1 MRRSIQ
7 YRFHGDRRI
16 FALLILGLVGG
27 QVLAGCN
34 SSQTEMLA
42 GGEAQESAM
51 APEMAGRSAESD
63 SIAPMPE
70 EEAPPQD
77 LSQEDYELINDNP
90 FFLAKTQPLSTFAI
104 DVDTAAYSN
113 VRRFLNDG
121 MLPPADAVRIE
132 EMINYF
138 NYDYPQPTDD
148 KPFSITTE
156 LSEAPWQ
163 PQHKLVRIGIQGRDI
178 ESEVLPPSNLVFL
191 FDVSGS
197 MNEPNK
203 LPLLKSAF
211 RLLVNELRPEDKV
224 AIAVYAGSSGLVLPA
239 TPGSDKDTILAALDS
254 LEAGGSTA
262 GGEGIELAYKEA
274 VNNLVEGGNNRII
287 LATDG
292 DFNVGPSSDAELVR
306 LIEQKRD
313 QGVFLT
319 VLGFGSGN
327 LKDSKMEQLAN
338 KGNGNY
344 AYIDSILEA
353 KKVLVTEMGATLL
366 TLAKDVKIQVEF
378 NPSQV
383 QAYRLIGYENRLLA
397 AQDFNDDTKD
407 AGELGAGHSVTALYE
422 IVPTGID
429 SPIDLPQI
437 DELKYQATQTPTADF
452 GSELMQL
459 KLRYKQPNG
468 DTSELISQAIANQ
481 SKPLAGASNDFR
493 FAAAIAEFG
502 MLLRESPY
510 AGESSFDEVLE
521 LARNAKGNDLEGYR
535 SEFIRLAETAQA
547 LKF

>member
-1 MRRSIQ
+1 MRC
-7 YRFHGDRRI
+7 DRRI
-16 FALLILGLVGG
+16 FFLLIPCILGG
-27 QVLAGCN
+27 QILAGCH
-34 SSQTEMLA
+34 SSQTENMPM
-42 GGEAQESAM
+42 ESAQESAI
-51 APEMAGRSAESD
+51 APEAAGRSAESD

-70 EEAPPQD
+70 EEAAPQD

-163 PQHKLVRIGIQGRDI
+163 PKHKLVRIGIQGRDI

-239 TPGSDKDTILAALDS
+239 TPGSEKDTILAALDS

-292 DFNVGPSSDAELVR
+292 DFNVGLSSDAELVR
-306 LIEQKRD
+306 LIEKKRD

-429 SPIDLPQI
+429 SPIDLPET
-437 DELKYQATQTPTADF
+437 DDLKYQATQTPTADF

-481 SKPLAGASNDFR
+481 SKPLAGASDDFR

-502 MLLRESPY
+502 MLLRESSY

-521 LARNAKGNDLEGYR
+521 LAKNAKGNDLEGYR

>member
-1 MRRSIQ
+1 
-7 YRFHGDRRI
+7 
-16 FALLILGLVGG
+16 
-27 QVLAGCN
+27 
-34 SSQTEMLA
+34 
-42 GGEAQESAM
+42 
-51 APEMAGRSAESD
+51 
-63 SIAPMPE
+63 
-70 EEAPPQD
+70 
-77 LSQEDYELINDNP
+77 
-90 FFLAKTQPLSTFAI
+90 
-104 DVDTAAYSN
+104 
-113 VRRFLNDG
+113 
-121 MLPPADAVRIE
+121 VRIE

-163 PQHKLVRIGIQGRDI
+163 PQHKLVRIGIQGRDMK
-178 ESEVLPPSNLVFL
+178 SEVLPPSNLVFL

-239 TPGSDKDTILAALDS
+239 TSGSDKDTILAALDS

-292 DFNVGPSSDAELVR
+292 DFNVGVSSDAELVR
-306 LIEQKRD
+306 LIETKRD

-535 SEFIRLAETAQA
+535 SEFIRLVETAQA